1 MDLSKLPPFVAMSLG
16 LLGCVAEPCLSF
28 SPETETETSTGT
40 GTGTGT
46 TEVGPCHSPPL
57 DTSGTT
63 DVSETFTTSACLSPP
78 EPETDTDPSTG
89 TDTGTGSG
97 SDSGTSSGSDSGTS
111 SGSDSGSDS
120 GTSGMMAD
128 EPLPPTRAAAVE
140 RMRSRGTLPADVLDR
155 LRALTSSTKR

>member
-46 TEVGPCHSPPL
+46 TEVGPCLSPPL

-97 SDSGTSSGSDSGTS
+97 SGSGSGSDSGTS
-111 SGSDSGSDS
+111 SSDSGSGSDS